1 MLFTLVL
8 CPPRPSQNDYVSE
21 LILGVAVYLL
31 LVLRTRNF
39 TFIPEDKKASDG
51 IFTDAYCPVKRCSSR
66 KGMKNIKRTPPNF

>member
-39 TFIPEDKKASDG
+39 TFIPEDKKASD
-51 IFTDAYCPVKRCSSR
+51 
-66 KGMKNIKRTPPNF
+66 